1 MTGRPEFFVD
11 ESDINKEYFPSFT
24 IIISTLINQK
34 IPFFF
39 TKANSN
45 NHYRHRYVGK
55 KHLLIVVLEHRS
67 LIAHPTSPP
76 LLPKIISG
84 VIVSPFTS

>member
-34 IPFFF
+34 IPFFSR
-39 TKANSN
+39 K
-45 NHYRHRYVGK
+45 
-55 KHLLIVVLEHRS
+55 
-67 LIAHPTSPP
+67 PTV
-76 LLPKIISG
+76 IIITDTVMSEK
-84 VIVSPFTS
+84 STC